1 MVSFLT
7 SGRISL
13 SPFPLRVTKRMEST
27 STSKP
32 DEKEVSEAP
41 PEEEVASSETA
52 TPNSKSSTVQNSESP
67 VTPTG
72 RLAEQSDDEFITDSS
87 EDSILEEQRER
98 ETMAKEQEA
107 PPVVVLP
114 TPVNKKESF
123 VLNGMK
129 VTLRK
134 RPSHKVKKT
143 DRCHSLFEQ
152 TDTMLS

>member
-1 MVSFLT
+1 
-7 SGRISL
+7 
-13 SPFPLRVTKRMEST
+13 MESA

-32 DEKEVSEAP
+32 EEKEVNEAP
-41 PEEEVASSETA
+41 PEEVASSETA

-107 PPVVVLP
+107 PPVVVFP

-129 VTLRK
+129 VTIRK

-152 TDTMLS
+152 TGTMLS